1 MKTFNAF
8 FILMLSSTFANAV
21 PDLALLDHTRWQK
34 EDVYNAEQFTLTFK
48 RSEESDRVLSI
59 GGVGACNTY
68 FGSFNVVD
76 NHVEVGPI
84 ASTLMHCGPLHKS
97 ENVFFS
103 RINKT
108 IDIQL
113 INHQLVLL
121 GKNDENTLEP
131 ILIFNPN

>member
-1 MKTFNAF
+1 MKKFNAF
-8 FILMLSSTFANAV
+8 LVLMLSSTFANAV

-34 EDVYNAEQFTLTFK
+34 EDVYDTQQFTLTF
-48 RSEESDRVLSI
+48 RLAENSEGVLSI

-76 NHVEVGPI
+76 NQVEAGPI

-97 ENVFFS
+97 ESAFFS

-108 IDIQL
+108 VDIQL

-121 GKNDENTLEP
+121 GRNDENQLEP
-131 ILIFNPN
+131 ILVFNPN